1 MTTNSWAEKAAGV
14 LLGRKIVRV
23 RYVTEQEMRDLYWH
37 QSGVVME
44 LDNGTL
50 VYPSQ
55 DDEGNGPGALF
66 TSDENT
72 PVIPVL

>member
-1 MTTNSWAEKAAGV
+1 MTTTSWAEKAANV

-23 RYVTEQEMRDLYWH
+23 RYVTEQEMRDLYWN